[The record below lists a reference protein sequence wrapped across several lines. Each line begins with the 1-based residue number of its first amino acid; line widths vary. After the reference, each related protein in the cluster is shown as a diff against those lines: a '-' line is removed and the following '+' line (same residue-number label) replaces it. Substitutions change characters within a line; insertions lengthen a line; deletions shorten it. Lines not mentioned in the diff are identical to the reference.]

1 MAKHRILVTRKWP
14 AEVERLLAERY
25 EVTLNTTDTPLTGE
39 QLKAAMQNYDAVLPT
54 VTDKLDESVF
64 DSANMTVKILAN
76 YGVGFSHIHAESA
89 KRHNIVVSNT
99 PEVLSE
105 CTADIAMTLLL
116 SAARRSGEGER
127 LLRAG
132 QWHGW
137 HPTHLMG
144 SKVSGKTLGIIG
156 FGRIG
161 QEMAKRAHFGFDM
174 KILVQN
180 RSQVDGQVLHK
191 FSATQVESVEAL
203 LPQCD
208 FVSLHCP
215 GGAENKHLIN
225 GNRLSLMPENSFLIN
240 TARGEVVDEAALAT
254 ALEQGTIRGAG
265 LDVFDGEPNINPVFD
280 GLENLVMLPHLGSA
294 TTETRVGMGIR
305 ALNNLDAF
313 FAGVSPQDRVI

>member
-1 MAKHRILVTRKWP
+1 MAKPRILLTRKWP
-14 AEVERLLAERY
+14 EAVERLLLDRY
-25 EVTLNTTDTPLTGE
+25 DTTLNTSDVPLSTE
-39 QLKAAMQNYDAVLPT
+39 QLKAAMQQYDAVLPT
-54 VTDKLDESVF
+54 VTDKLEQAVF
-64 DSANMTVKILAN
+64 DSANLSVKILAN
-76 YGVGFSHIHAESA
+76 YGVGYSHIHAESA
-89 KRHNIVVSNT
+89 RAHQIVVTNT

-116 SAARRSGEGER
+116 SAARRTGEGER

-137 HPTHLMG
+137 HPTHMMG
-144 SKVSGKTLGIIG
+144 TKVSGKTLGIIG

-180 RSQVDGQVLHK
+180 RSVVDADVLAQ
-191 FSATQVESVEAL
+191 SAATQVDSIESL

-215 GGAENKHLIN
+215 GGDANKHLIN
-225 GNRLSLMPENSFLIN
+225 AERLALLPDSAFLIN
-240 TARGEVVDEAALAT
+240 TARGEVVDEQALVE
-254 ALEQGTIRGAG
+254 ALKNNRLGGAG

-280 GLENLVMLPHLGSA
+280 SVENVVMLPHLGSA
-294 TTETRVGMGIR
+294 TTETRVGMGMR
-305 ALNNLDAF
+305 VVANLEDF
-313 FAGVSPQDRVI
+313 FAGKQPADRVL